1 MADSVHFPLLGEPL
15 SLDLLNTVVRRDGA
29 ERDLLDSPAALAAW
43 LHAQSAR
50 LTWSGVIDVADLQAV
65 RRFRTTLA
73 ELFVA
78 RREGR
83 RPGIADLRQLNA
95 ALSPF
100 VPAARLA
107 WSGAGPK
114 LVMAT
119 RSGTSK
125 RKALLQLLAADAV
138 AVLTGPSAALLRDCA
153 HPDCVLQFV
162 ASNPRR
168 RWCSPSVCGNRA
180 RVARHYQR
188 QRSTH

>member
-29 ERDLLDSPAALAAW
+29 ERDLLDSPTALAAW

-50 LTWSGVIDVADLQAV
+50 LTWSGVVDVADLQAV

-107 WSGAGPK
+107 WSSAGPK